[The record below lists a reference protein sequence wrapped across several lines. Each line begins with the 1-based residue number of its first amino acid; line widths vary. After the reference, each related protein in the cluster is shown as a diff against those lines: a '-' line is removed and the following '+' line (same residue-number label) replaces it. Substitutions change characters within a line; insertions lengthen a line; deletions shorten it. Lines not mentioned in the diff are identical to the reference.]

1 MRAQRPAKTQPW
13 MLFAFPAA
21 IALPIIAGFLVG
33 GPAVGFLAAGLVA
46 VVVVG
51 VAIRMEPRRSR
62 TAAPA
67 ARYGSRIEGV
77 APAAAGTAERRW
89 RKAAMRRLV
98 VPLLIAVIGIALL
111 TSSSDTVS
119 IIGWGTFAVAIT
131 VAISLIFL
139 EIGYSED
146 RARAREEAARSGTR
160 HRGSRGS
167 AE

>member
-1 MRAQRPAKTQPW
+1 MRAQRPAEIQPW

-33 GPAVGFLAAGLVA
+33 GPAAGFLAAGLVA
-46 VVVVG
+46 IIVVG
-51 VAIRMEPRRSR
+51 VAIRMEPRRSK

-67 ARYGSRIEGV
+67 SQYGSRTEGV
-77 APAAAGTAERRW
+77 AGTAERQW
-89 RKAAMRRLV
+89 RTAAMRRLV
-98 VPLLIAVIGIALL
+98 VPLVLALIGIALL

-119 IIGWGTFAVAIT
+119 AIGWGTFAVAIT
-131 VAISLIFL
+131 VAISLMFL

-146 RARAREEAARSGTR
+146 RARAREEAARSGNR
-160 HRGSRGS
+160 HRSSRRS